1 MGCDIH
7 LFSEKKKTVNGIEK
21 WVNADYWKINP
32 YFGDDDYEPEL
43 ELVSIYRN
51 RNYALFNILA
61 EVRGNGPSI
70 SQPRGLPD
78 DVSDIVKKE
87 SDRWD
92 SDGHSHSYFTLAE
105 LKKYYGD
112 NSHTSHNGFLSK
124 RAIKE
129 LDEDS
134 KTPYNWVEWSGP
146 DLEYREWKEESPLK
160 PLVDNVDKRMRDEF
174 WIGEDEED
182 TSKFD
187 EKFRIVFWFDN

>member
-1 MGCDIH
+1 MGADIH
-7 LFSEKKKTVNGIEK
+7 LFSEKKKTVNGVEK

-32 YFGDDDYEPEL
+32 YFGDDEYEPEL

-51 RNYALFNILA
+51 RNYNLFSILA
-61 EVRGNGPSI
+61 GVRGNDEICP
-70 SQPRGLPD
+70 PRGLPD

-92 SDGHSHSYFTLAE
+92 GDGHSHSYFTLAE
-105 LKKYYGD
+105 LKKYYED
-112 NSHTSHNGFLSK
+112 NSHSSHNGFLSK

-129 LDEDS
+129 LDEDG

-146 DLEYREWKEESPLK
+146 DLEYREWKEDSPLK
-160 PLVDNVDKRMRDEF
+160 QLVEKVDKRMRDEF
-174 WIGEDEED
+174 WIREDDED
-182 TSKFD
+182 SSKFD